1 MMMRLKYLIALLLL
15 VLSGPANAWTH
26 GTPAQAFVFNG
37 SKLQTNLNFVGAGSY
52 EFLDVSK
59 MSSGWGFANNL
70 NYPVTPDILDDDGWL
85 KSNTGN
91 ALAGVYRRAFVPTQD
106 EKPGPYV
113 FKWTGDGVVNS
124 HVSNGTIVSYTISSA
139 TQVGTVVTINL
150 SSAPTAMRAGQPMTV
165 SGFTSNWNGLNN
177 TWRVQDVNTSCSN
190 CFRIDT
196 GVAYTGAATFGTP
209 AATFTS
215 STTVA
220 NVPGNLNGSGRY
232 VFQPNPAIGAN
243 NGEYSLYS
251 RVSSIQSTVNYPRD
265 IKIVHLD
272 DESTLDAGGIFSSKF
287 LDTARKYGVIRFL
300 NWQSGNTSNITTWR
314 TRKPTTYH
322 SWGTNQLRN
331 EIYAGA
337 TTQSGRTY
345 LVSAPTVNSATGA
358 AWSGL
363 ADKVA
368 VTALISQGAAT
379 FVSSFTSGSPDITI
393 TGHNYTVGERVNFT
407 KVGGATLPSNVA
419 EGFYYT
425 ISSVATN
432 TVQVEPF
439 VGGGAVVPNANSTG
453 TINSILAYK
462 TYTATFTGTNANVSI
477 PNHRYVVG
485 DLIAFWTF
493 DSNAVK
499 PAAFSYSTYY
509 YVCSVVAG
517 VSVQLAPTSACG
529 GTIIT
534 PATSSSGTIGSS
546 VRLYINVGGT
556 GVKVL
561 KGIAGQE
568 YFLNNAWP
576 DALSYMSLATFT
588 YDATLD
594 QWWMSGGN
602 IDFGPQGILN
612 GVPFETQLELCRQV
626 GAHPWWVMTAWNSDP
641 MTDVTPELM
650 QLVKTSGL
658 MAQGMVPRHEP
669 PNELWNTAPGFI
681 QAPYA
686 IQKAAAYGW
695 VNSYHDWYGKVLSSL
710 GQAGAYIYGIGNLG
724 TTYHILGGVQT
735 GFANTGDRANSF
747 PRFAANSYVASGS
760 PQAPLTGSWGTITF
774 AAVPP
779 AINGTTGGSTT
790 YVSHLTNAQYYVSN
804 AYLAGSGPQTLSSLI
819 TAWNGSRFT
828 ATFSGTTMNVSAV
841 NDGAALAIGRTILC
855 RGVPTG
861 TTITG
866 GSSPNWTISNTVN
879 ISYSQ
884 GCVAGADTTAP
895 TKLVDSV
902 VDTVVN
908 ATITGCPGACVFTV
922 NSIVSGNT
930 VGSGLAIYGGTVAFG
945 SGRELTGG
953 TYPNLNVSGNPGNQG
968 PTNFSVGKTYS
979 LTGAAQIYQ
988 SWASWINTN
997 FGITKVSGYE
1007 GNYSNDYAGN
1017 NPLLVYASKQEPN
1030 LQAYA
1035 TANWNSFRAT
1045 TGAVGEFPSVYNMT
1059 SSMTIGDAWS
1069 VLDDIYQTPPSPQMN
1084 AVNVYNFL
1092 LKRDIDPASNDNSP
1106 MFLEKAA

>member
-1 MMMRLKYLIALLLL
+1 MLKRIVAAFLIL
-15 VLSGPANAWTH
+15 VGIAQFADARVFR
-26 GTPAQAFVFNG
+26 GTPPPPSFTFNG

-59 MSSGWGFANNL
+59 LSSGWGFANNA
-70 NYPVTPDILDDDGWL
+70 NYPVTPDILDADGWL
-85 KSNTGN
+85 ISSAGN
-91 ALAGVYRRAFVPTQD
+91 AASGIYRRAFVPTQD
-106 EKPGPYV
+106 EKPGPYI
-113 FKWTGDGVVNS
+113 FKWIGDGVVTS
-124 HVSNGTIVSYTISSA
+124 HVSDGAAVAYTISSA
-139 TQVGTVVTINL
+139 TQAGTVVTVNL
-150 SSAPTAMRAGQPMTV
+150 SSAPTAMRAGQPMTI

-190 CFRIDT
+190 CFRVDT
-196 GVAYTGAATFGTP
+196 GVAYTGAATFGSP
-209 AATFTS
+209 AATFTT

-220 NVPGNLNGSGRY
+220 NVGGNLNGSGRY
-232 VFQPNPAIGAN
+232 AFQPNAAIGAN
-243 NGEYSLYS
+243 NGQYSLYS
-251 RVSSIQSTVNYPRD
+251 RISSIQSSINYPRN
-265 IKIVHLD
+265 IQIVNLN
-272 DESTLDAGGIFSSKF
+272 DEAALDAGGIFSSKF
-287 LDTARKYGVIRFL
+287 LQTTSKYGVIRFL
-300 NWQSGNTSNITTWR
+300 NWQNGNNSNLTSWR
-314 TRKPTTYH
+314 TRKPTTH
-322 SWGTNQLRN
+322 HTWGGTQLRSD
-331 EIYAGA
+331 IYAGA
-337 TTQSGRTY
+337 TGQTGRTY
-345 LVSAPTVNSATGA
+345 TTSAPSINNVTGA

-379 FVSSFTSGSPDITI
+379 FVASFTNGSPDITI
-393 TGHNYTVGERVNFT
+393 TGHDYAVGERVNFT
-407 KVGGATLPSNVA
+407 KVGGATLPSNIS

-425 ISSVATN
+425 ISSVAAN
-432 TVQVEPF
+432 TIQIGVT
-439 VGGGAVVPNANSTG
+439 PNANSTG
-453 TINSILAYK
+453 TINSILAFK
-462 TYTATFTGTNANVSI
+462 TYNATFTGTNSNISI

-485 DLIAFWTF
+485 DLITFWTF
-493 DSNAVK
+493 SGATL
-499 PAAFSYSTYY
+499 PAAFTYSTYY

-517 VSVQLAPTSACG
+517 VSVQLAPTSTCA

-546 VRLYINVGGT
+546 VRLYLNVGGT
-556 GVKVL
+556 GAKVL
-561 KGIAGQE
+561 KGIAGQAF
-568 YFLNNAWP
+568 FLGNAWP

-594 QWWMSGGN
+594 EWWMSGGN
-602 IDFGPQGILN
+602 IDFGPQGMMN
-612 GVPFETQLELCRQV
+612 GVPYEIELELCRQS

-641 MTDVTPELM
+641 MTDAVPSLM

-658 MAQGMVPRHEP
+658 IEQGMVPRHEP

-681 QAPYA
+681 QTGYA
-686 IQKAAAYGW
+686 TAKAAAYGW
-695 VNSYHDWYGKVLSSL
+695 ANSYNDWYGKVLSSL
-710 GQAGAYIYGIGNLG
+710 GQAGAQIYGIGNLG
-724 TTYHILGGVQT
+724 TKYHILGGVQT

-747 PRFAANSYVASGS
+747 PRFAANSYVAGGS

-790 YVSHLTNAQYYVSN
+790 YVSHLANAQYYTSN
-804 AYLAGSGPQTLSSLI
+804 AYFAGSGPQTITTLN
-819 TAWNGSRFT
+819 TAWNGTRFT
-828 ATFSGTTMNVSAV
+828 ATFSGTTMTVASV
-841 NDGAALAIGRTILC
+841 DSGAALAVGRTILC
-855 RGVPTG
+855 RGVPSG

-866 GSSPNWTISNTVN
+866 GSAPNWTISNSVT
-879 ISYSQ
+879 IAYSQ

-922 NSIVSGNT
+922 NSITSGNT

-953 TYPNLNVSGNPGNQG
+953 TYPNFNVSGNPGNQG
-968 PTNFSVGKTYS
+968 PTSFSVGKTFS
-979 LTGAAQIYQ
+979 LTGAGQIYQ

-1007 GNYSNDYAGN
+1007 GNYSNDYVGTYD
-1017 NPLLVYASKQEPN
+1017 LLTYASKQEPN
-1030 LQAYA
+1030 LQTYA
-1035 TANWNSFRAT
+1035 TTNWNNFRGT

-1059 SSMTIGDAWS
+1059 SSMVIGDAWS

-1084 AVNVYNFL
+1084 AVNAY
-1092 LKRDIDPASNDNSP
+1092 
-1106 MFLEKAA
+1106 